1 MKLFAIYWNKCKIK
15 PKQEFNVRGI
25 LNYGKEE
32 KSFLG
37 NSHTINYF

>member
-1 MKLFAIYWNKCKIK
+1 M
-15 PKQEFNVRGI
+15 RGI

-37 NSHTINYF
+37 NSHTINYIKNWVNVKATFLCNRKC